1 MFHMMLN
8 DYLTTN
14 KLTLA
19 QFAARTG
26 VSASTVFRIRD
37 GVVLPSLRTIQAI
50 EAATGGLVT
59 RIDLI
64 ASVQPR
70 EAKENT

>member
-1 MFHMMLN
+1 MMLN

-37 GVVLPSLRTIQAI
+37 GEVLPSLRTIQRI
-50 EAATGGLVT
+50 ETATCGLVT
-59 RIDLI
+59 RIDLV
-64 ASVQPR
+64 AALSTCGSFTDT
-70 EAKENT
+70 KEI

>member
-1 MFHMMLN
+1 MMLS

-19 QFAARTG
+19 EFATRAG

-37 GVVLPSLRTIQAI
+37 GVVLPSLRTIQRI
-50 EAATGGLVT
+50 ERATGGSVT

-64 ASVQPR
+64 ASVRPLEEKQ
-70 EAKENT
+70 EA